1 MAEDPEETAGEIER
15 LRRRVAELEG
25 AAAERDEL
33 AKRLAQAE
41 EHARE
46 FVRHAPVG
54 VAMLDRDMRYILA
67 SDAWLASLR
76 VQIRDVVGRSH
87 YEIFPEVPAD
97 WKEIHRR
104 CLAGATAERDEDPFE
119 RADGTIDWVRW
130 KIFPW
135 HKSDGEIGGIMIVSE
150 TITERKRLQDEVA
163 AQAAALRELST
174 PIVPISAQVLV
185 MPLVGTLSPERSQQ
199 IIEQLLGRIVEA
211 QARTA
216 IIDVTG
222 VPLVDSFAANSLI
235 QIAQAVRLL
244 GAEVVLTGIRPEV
257 AQALVSQDVDIG
269 TIVTR
274 RDLQSG
280 VAWAMRARRS

>member
-1 MAEDPEETAGEIER
+1 MAEDREETAREIER
-15 LRRRVAELEG
+15 LRRRVAELEA
-25 AAAERDEL
+25 AAAERDVVANKL
-33 AKRLAQAE
+33 AEVEQQ
-41 EHARE
+41 ARE
-46 FVRHAPVG
+46 FVRHAPMG

-67 SDAWLASLR
+67 SDMWLSSLR
-76 VQIRDVVGRSH
+76 VQLKDVVGRSH
-87 YEIFPEVPAD
+87 YEVFPEVPPH

-104 CLAGATAERDEDPFE
+104 CLAGATAEHEEDRFE
-119 RADGTIDWVRW
+119 RADGTVDWVRW
-130 KIFPW
+130 KIVPW
-135 HKSDGEIGGIMIVSE
+135 HRSDGEIGGLVLSSE
-150 TITERKRLQDEVA
+150 TITDRKRLQDEVA

-174 PIVPISAQVLV
+174 PIVPISDQVLV

-199 IIEQLLGRIVEA
+199 ITEQLLGRIVEE

-257 AQALVSQDVDIG
+257 AQALVSQDVDISA
-269 TIVTR
+269 IVTR

-280 VAWAMRARRS
+280 VSWAMRARR

>member
-1 MAEDPEETAGEIER
+1 MAKDREEIAGEIER
-15 LRRRVAELEG
+15 LRRQVSELEA

-33 AKRLAQAE
+33 AEKLAQTE
-41 EHARE
+41 QHARM
-46 FVRHAPVG
+46 FVKHSPLGIAL
-54 VAMLDRDMRYILA
+54 LDRDLRYILA
-67 SDAWLASLR
+67 SDSWLKILHLEN
-76 VQIRDVVGRSH
+76 QDVIGRSH
-87 YEIFPEVPAD
+87 LEVFPDMPQSWNEAL
-97 WKEIHRR
+97 RR
-104 CLAGATAERDEDPFE
+104 CLAGETVGSEEDSQERED
-119 RADGTIDWVRW
+119 GSVDWFRW
-130 KIFPW
+130 KILPW
-135 HKSDGEIGGIMIVSE
+135 RTREGEIGGVLIFSE
-150 TITERKRLQDEVA
+150 DLTERKRLQDEVA
-163 AQAAALRELST
+163 AQAATLRELGT
-174 PIVPISAQVLV
+174 PIVPMSDEVLV

-222 VPLVDSFAANSLI
+222 VPLVDSFAASSLI

-257 AQALVSQDVDIG
+257 AQALVTQDVDIS

-280 VAWAMRARRS
+280 VAWAMRARR